1 MVLDKRPFHIEGH
14 AYYLYNTSFT
24 CIFIYFRVRNMLKSK
39 NVSLKIHNKKI
50 QFSHKIEYQ
59 DGRPQGL
66 FFISLIS
73 DILYTHDYIRILLA
87 KPSNTIIIQA
97 SLTLS
102 YVLASAF

>member
-1 MVLDKRPFHIEGH
+1 MF
-14 AYYLYNTSFT
+14 
-24 CIFIYFRVRNMLKSK
+24 KSK
-39 NVSLKIHNKKI
+39 NESLKIHNKKTGWKKYI
-50 QFSHKIEYQ
+50 IKKPFPIEYQ

-102 YVLASAF
+102 YVLANAFWVITTANM